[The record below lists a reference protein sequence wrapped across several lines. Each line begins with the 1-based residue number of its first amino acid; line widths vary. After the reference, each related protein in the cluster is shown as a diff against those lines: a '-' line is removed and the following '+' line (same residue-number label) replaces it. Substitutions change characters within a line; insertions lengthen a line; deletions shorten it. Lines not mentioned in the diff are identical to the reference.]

1 MSKQLLAKELEK
13 QCPTCRTPVR
23 GRVDFC
29 MHCEDFIEPIYARNA
44 SRVRRHNGNKKGPI
58 YIIGAL
64 IGLSLTGILGFTVYE
79 SIKCLEPKESRL
91 ALEKARGYLKANHYL
106 SAINLLES
114 SLAED
119 RRKLVPERQALLDEA
134 LYATATQVAA
144 RQDFREAV
152 NLLGRISPNFDRIAD
167 THQLLEEYQERA
179 NQHVFG
185 GTAIGGGIDVMPKVK
200 HDSRID
206 KAVKTIVH
214 TNDRPSEKPTQ
225 NSTSE
230 TTAVAKA
237 DAIIKSDSKSKP
249 LPQVTTTDNPV
260 EDALKRYNSILSAYF
275 SKSDEKRDQ
284 DEPPSFEEWMKS
296 GQPTF

>member
-13 QCPTCRTPVR
+13 QCPTCRTPVK

-44 SRVRRHNGNKKGPI
+44 ARARRHGGNKKGPV
-58 YIIGAL
+58 YILGAL

-79 SIKCLEPKESRL
+79 SIKCLEPKESKL
-91 ALEKARGYLKANHYL
+91 ALEKARGYLRANQHL
-106 SAINLLES
+106 SAINVLES
-114 SLAED
+114 SLADD

-134 LYATATQVAA
+134 LYAVAVQMA
-144 RQDFREAV
+144 AKQDFREAV

-185 GTAIGGGIDVMPKVK
+185 GTAIGGGIDITPRIK

-214 TNDRPSEKPTQ
+214 TNEKSTEKPVEKVK
-225 NSTSE
+225 SE
-230 TTAVAKA
+230 PGIRNNDGAQAVAEPQPQAPAPAA
-237 DAIIKSDSKSKP
+237 DN
-249 LPQVTTTDNPV
+249 NPV

-275 SKSDEKRDQ
+275 SKPDENRDQ
-284 DEPPSFEEWMKS
+284 DGPPSFEEWMKS